1 MRRLI
6 LMAAFMVAVPASFAA
21 LPALAQTSLKPPAST
36 DGTQPREKL
45 VIVYGNDVCPKSES
59 SDEIIVCSRRPD
71 EERYRI
77 PPAVR
82 GDIGKPGAKGRG
94 ALVGEAAGG
103 AGGSIGSCS
112 NIGPGGGT
120 GCQQQIQDRYR
131 AEKKAARGQPDQ

>member
-6 LMAAFMVAVPASFAA
+6 LIAVLAVAAVSGTAV
-21 LPALAQTSLKPPAST
+21 PALAQSSLKPPAST

-45 VIVYGNDVCPKSES
+45 VIVYGNDACPKSE
-59 SDEIIVCSRRPD
+59 DKNEIIVCSRRPD

-82 GDIGKPGAKGRG
+82 NDIGKPGAGSRN
-94 ALVGEAAGG
+94 ALVGQAPGG
-103 AGGSIGSCS
+103 AGGSIGSCT

-120 GCQQQIQDRYR
+120 GCQQQMQDNYR
-131 AEKKAARGQPDQ
+131 AEKKAARGVPQD